1 MLYDAEC
8 ARQVLAG
15 VVPVGLPLSNVTA
28 GPSDHRPSE
37 AAISWQWYDSTVV
50 GTSYVRPVW
59 CIWADHAQTWYMG
72 WYEKA
77 VW

>member
-1 MLYDAEC
+1 MAQPVVTGDSTDYCGRTLTDNVARSRSGQNLRTKEVVMLYDAEC

-37 AAISWQWYDSTVV
+37 AAIS
-50 GTSYVRPVW
+50 
-59 CIWADHAQTWYMG
+59 
-72 WYEKA
+72 
-77 VW
+77 